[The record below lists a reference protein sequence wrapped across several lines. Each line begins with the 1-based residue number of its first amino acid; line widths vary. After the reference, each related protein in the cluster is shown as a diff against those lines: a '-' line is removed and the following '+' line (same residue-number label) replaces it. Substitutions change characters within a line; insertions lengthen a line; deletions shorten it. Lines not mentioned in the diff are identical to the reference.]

1 MTKRLGRLSNP
12 IKPQGEGLS
21 ASERVISDRDIKA
34 ESMAPSEGAGQPSEP
49 TSDELWDR
57 IPPAHRH
64 LLMLLLNPDKLD
76 IP

>member
-1 MTKRLGRLSNP
+1 MTKRPGRLPKP
-12 IKPQGEGLS
+12 IELKGEGIP
-21 ASERVISDRDIKA
+21 ASERVIAVRDITA

-64 LLMLLLNPDKLD
+64 LLMLLLNPDKMD
-76 IP
+76 TP